1 MSHVKAGDERSPT
14 ADERSPT
21 AKLMKQRN
29 FIQEYLSFLR
39 VEKGLS
45 SNTLSSYR
53 RDLEK
58 LEAFAKDNG
67 IEVQNLSRGEVGRW
81 VKSLSESGLSPRSI
95 ARAVSGVKGFY
106 KFLLRDGFIQDDPTS
121 DLLSLKLPQNL
132 PSFLSED
139 ELDDLLRG
147 PDLGSVIG
155 LRDRAILEFIYATGL
170 RVSEAVGLTLSDLD
184 LERGI
189 VTCRGKGGKQRL
201 IPVGRSALKFV
212 REYLK
217 ARPELLGGKACLKL
231 FVKKGG
237 EAVTR
242 QDVWHLVKKYGRLLG
257 LGGVSPHSLRH
268 SFATHL
274 MQRGADSRSVQTLLG
289 HSDLGTTQIYTHVT
303 NRHLRDA
310 YEIFHPRAKSRIC
323 PTKDQKEKSD
333 T

>member
-1 MSHVKAGDERSPT
+1 
-14 ADERSPT
+14 
-21 AKLMKQRN
+21 MKQRN
-29 FIQEYLSFLR
+29 FIREYLSFLR

-45 SNTLSSYR
+45 SNTLNSYQ
-53 RDLEK
+53 RDIEK
-58 LEAFAKDNG
+58 LETFAKDCG
-67 IEVQNLSRGEVGRW
+67 IEIQNLSRGEIGRW
-81 VKSLSESGLSPRSI
+81 VKSLSEAGLSPRSI

-121 DLLSLKLPQNL
+121 ELLSLKLSRNL

-155 LRDRAILEFIYATGL
+155 LRDRAILELIYATGV
-170 RVSEAVGLTLSDLD
+170 RVSEAVGLTLTDLD

-189 VTCRGKGGKQRL
+189 VTCRGKGDKQRF

-217 ARPELLGGKACLKL
+217 ARPELLGGKASLKL
-231 FVKKGG
+231 FVKKSG
-237 EAVTR
+237 EAITR
-242 QDVWHLVKKYGRLLG
+242 QDVWQLVKKYARALD

-289 HSDLGTTQIYTHVT
+289 HSDLGTTQIYTHIT

-310 YEIFHPRAKSRIC
+310 YETFHPRAKSHACRAVGR
-323 PTKDQKEKSD
+323 KEKSD
-333 T
+333 S